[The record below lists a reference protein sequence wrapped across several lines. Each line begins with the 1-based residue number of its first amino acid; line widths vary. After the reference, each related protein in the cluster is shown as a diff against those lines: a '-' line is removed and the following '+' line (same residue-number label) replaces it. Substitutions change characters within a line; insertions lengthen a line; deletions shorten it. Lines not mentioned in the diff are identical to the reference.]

1 MKTENPGKGD
11 SRAHHEASPQL
22 RSSINSRCS
31 FKNLLLV
38 QDVGTR
44 IVGEHV

>member
-1 MKTENPGKGD
+1 MKTEYLGKGD

-22 RSSINSRCS
+22 RSSIDSWCS
-31 FKNLLLV
+31 FNNLLLV